1 MRSLLRALE
10 HRNYRL
16 FFAGQSV
23 SLVGT
28 WITRV
33 TTSWLVWRLTQS
45 PEMLGLLGFLGHLP
59 TLLLAPV
66 AGVWVD
72 RLDRHGLLVVTQ
84 ACAMLQSFALA
95 ALTLFGVVEVWHIF
109 VLQALQGVINAFDMP
124 TRQALLVDLVDERA
138 DLPNAIALN
147 SSMVNGSRLV
157 GPSIAGVLI
166 AMLGE
171 GWCFFL
177 DGLSYGAVIASLLVM
192 RGIVRRPAR
201 KSCRLLGELLDGLNY
216 VRGFMPIR
224 ALLLLLA
231 LLGLV
236 GMPYAVLLP
245 IIATQTL
252 GGGPHTLG
260 FLMGAMGAGAT
271 LSALYLA
278 SRRSVV
284 GLGRLIP
291 MAASVFGLGLM
302 GVGISAVPA
311 VSISLM
317 VLVGMGFMLQ
327 LASSNTL
334 IQTLVRDDM
343 RGRVM
348 ALYAVAFMG
357 MTPFG
362 SLAAGAIAAR
372 VGAPLT
378 LVGAGVICLLGAI
391 AFARKLPELR
401 KQVRPIY
408 QEKGILPALA
418 GGLGHAAAVE
428 EEVAP

>member
-378 LVGAGVICLLGAI
+378 LVGAGVICLVGAI